1 MAFYKLPPPP
11 IRLIENP
18 ELAEW
23 VRQLYTFLGEASI
36 DGLQKKDGTL
46 TIAAKGAPPAPV
58 IAQQQLTISIGYQFA
73 FNFLQSGVVDGY
85 WIYKNSTND
94 PATAFRYKAVR
105 QSLNGGLYTFQDNV
119 GSATAYYWVTAIN
132 ARGESAKVAAFSAT
146 VTDPPLPPTSTMTV
160 YRPSSSTGTG
170 YTNPGAAY
178 DNNLNQS
185 AFASQSG
192 IGSKTT
198 TWAGFPAAPGTPTA
212 IILKIVSAGEGDTAT
227 SRCKLEYSLDGG
239 ATWEPQVYLIGGT
252 SFSRTDPIALLAAQD
267 MTLVKVRA
275 TASGV
280 FGSDAVFHSIAEI
293 WAEVTT

>member
-1 MAFYKLPPPP
+1 MAFDKLPPPP

-18 ELAEW
+18 ELAKW
-23 VRQLYTFLGEASI
+23 VSQLYTFLGEASI

-46 TIAAKGAPPAPV
+46 TIAAKGAPPVPV

-85 WIYKNSTND
+85 WIYKNSTDD

-105 QSLNGGLYTFQDNV
+105 QSLNGGIYTFQDTV
-119 GSATAYYWVTAIN
+119 GSSTAYYWVTAIN

-146 VTDPPLPPTSTMTV
+146 ADPPLPPTSTMTV
-160 YRPSSSTGTG
+160 IRPSSSTGTG

-178 DNNLNQS
+178 DDNLNQS
-185 AFASQSG
+185 ATASQSS

-198 TWAGFPAAPGTPTA
+198 TWLGFPAASGVPTA
-212 IILKIVSAGEGDTAT
+212 IVLKIASSGEGDTAT

-239 ATWEPQVYLIGGT
+239 ATWEPQVYLLGGT
-252 SFSRTDPIALLAAQD
+252 SFSRTDPITLLAAQD
-267 MTLVKVRA
+267 MTLVKVKA
-275 TASGV
+275 TASCV
-280 FGSDAVFHSIAEI
+280 FGADAVFHSIAEI

>member
-1 MAFYKLPPPP
+1 MAIDKLPPPP

-18 ELAEW
+18 ELAKW
-23 VRQLYTFLGEASI
+23 VSQLYTFLGEASI

-85 WIYKNSTND
+85 WIYKNTTND

-119 GSATAYYWVTAIN
+119 GSSTAYYWVTAIN
-132 ARGESAKVAAFSAT
+132 ARGESAKVPAFSAT
-146 VTDPPLPPTSTMTV
+146 ADPPLPPTSTMTV

-170 YTNPGAAY
+170 YANPSAAY
-178 DNNLNQS
+178 DDNLNQKATATLS
-185 AFASQSG
+185 TSTT
-192 IGSKTT
+192 KTT
-198 TWAGFPAAPGTPTA
+198 IWRGFPVPTGIPTA
-212 IILKIVSAGEGDTAT
+212 ITLKVAT
-227 SRCKLEYSLDGG
+227 SASGPIGDFTASVSYSPDGG
-239 ATWEPQVYLIGGT
+239 GSWVPILGTDTPFDLTQATP
-252 SFSRTDPIALLAAQD
+252 LLAAQD
-267 MTLVKVRA
+267 MTQLEVRA
-275 TASGV
+275 QLTRVDGTAT
-280 FGSDAVFHSIAEI
+280 HSIAEI